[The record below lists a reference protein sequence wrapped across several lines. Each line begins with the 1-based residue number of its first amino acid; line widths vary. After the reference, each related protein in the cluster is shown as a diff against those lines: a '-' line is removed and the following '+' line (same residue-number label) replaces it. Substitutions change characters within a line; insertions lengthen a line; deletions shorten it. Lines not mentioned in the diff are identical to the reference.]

1 MEEVLEGWL
10 FIFRDRLIVTVL
22 IAAAISVTALV
33 RTESLRLRAV
43 LLAVGVL
50 VGAVS
55 GELIVRRLHGK
66 FDGIG
71 SLTAHSLRWSAV
83 ALAVSATFY
92 LWRVS
97 STTPTG
103 GSASQN
109 SIRRFPR
116 FLASR
121 ACPHRAET
129 PSLGTRSAVVAGASA
144 PLHEFDRPLLVLGLP
159 EVESRQRG
167 CVDLIDGVLDSFR
180 LALEHFCRHQRR
192 RAQAAHVPR

>member
-1 MEEVLEGWL
+1 MTKR
-10 FIFRDRLIVTVL
+10 FAR
-22 IAAAISVTALV
+22 TA
-33 RTESLRLRAV
+33 RV
-43 LLAVGVL
+43 LLCPASSLGVL
-50 VGAVS
+50 ATVS
-55 GELIVRRLHGK
+55 RATLCLAQLASG
-66 FDGIG
+66 G
-71 SLTAHSLRWSAV
+71 SAQW
-83 ALAVSATFY
+83 LACHFSRSPDRVSAGDTADLTQRLPGRARSALECGGTRGIRTFY
-92 LWRVS
+92 LQRVS

-103 GSASQN
+103 GSASQH

-144 PLHEFDRPLLVLGLP
+144 PLHEFDRPLLVLGLL

-167 CVDLIDGVLDSFR
+167 CVDLIDGALDSFR

>member
-1 MEEVLEGWL
+1 MIPLQWFAFLDVPITIWL
-10 FIFRDRLIVTVL
+10 RPESALFDISRPRSPNQRL
-22 IAAAISVTALV
+22 
-33 RTESLRLRAV
+33 SLRRAGGFRV
-43 LLAVGVL
+43 RSPSIRARIDRGASAIYDEAVRAHRAGLALPCVFVESVGYSISRNPL
-50 VGAVS
+50 FGA
-55 GELIVRRLHGK
+55 
-66 FDGIG
+66 IG
-71 SLTAHSLRWSAV
+71 Q
-83 ALAVSATFY
+83 
-92 LWRVS
+92 WR
-97 STTPTG
+97 
-103 GSASQN
+103 GSASQH

-144 PLHEFDRPLLVLGLP
+144 PLHEFDRPLLVLGLL

-167 CVDLIDGVLDSFR
+167 CVDLIDGVLDGFR